1 MMSDYEAKDTFQR
14 IIAQIVERLV
24 REGETGEA
32 QSGEKRTSQGQSL
45 SEHAMAQRRR
55 P

>member
-24 REGETGEA
+24 REGEARGA
-32 QSGEKRTSQGQSL
+32 QSGEKRTSQNVSGR
-45 SEHAMAQRRR
+45 AMAQRRR

>member
-24 REGETGEA
+24 REGETEGA
-32 QSGEKRTSQGQSL
+32 QSSGKRTPQGQNI
-45 SEHAMAQRRR
+45 SERTTAQRRS